1 MSVKTFTIITIASLS
16 FVFLSCMHVGMMGTG
31 GGHQSGASHEMSAES
46 VLEKEVIVGDI
57 KATATFP
64 PLQMDNDVVVS
75 LRLVDVKTSQPISG
89 AKVYFHAQYAHPLD
103 QNEAHDHAGA
113 KPSEGVLTDNG
124 RQESEHDINIE
135 QELKESREAGVY
147 SIPYGSTQ
155 PGEHSLM
162 FHIAAIG
169 DRKFEPEIVIEAKRM
184 LMQQSHEQSGGM
196 MGMSGATPYIVVGA
210 VVMSAFMV
218 AMLLSRGG
226 MF

>member
-1 MSVKTFTIITIASLS
+1 MKTIILVLS
-16 FVFLSCMHVGMMGTG
+16 GILFSSCMHVGMMGTG
-31 GGHQSGASHEMSAES
+31 GGHHSGTTHEMSAES

-75 LRLVDVKTSQPISG
+75 LRLVDARTSQPIPG
-89 AKVYFHAQYAHPLD
+89 AKVYFHAQYTHTLN
-103 QNEAHDHAGA
+103 QNGAHDHSGA
-113 KPSEGVLTDNG
+113 KPSG

-135 QELKESREAGVY
+135 QEVKERREAGVY
-147 SIPYGSTQ
+147 STPYGSTQ
-155 PGEHSLM
+155 PGEHTLM

-184 LMQQSHEQSGGM
+184 LMQQSQEHSGGM
-196 MGMSGATPYIVVGA
+196 MGMGSTTTYIVVGA
-210 VVMSAFMV
+210 VVMGAMMA

>member
-1 MSVKTFTIITIASLS
+1 MKQIILVLS
-16 FVFLSCMHVGMMGTG
+16 GILFSSCKHLGMMGG
-31 GGHQSGASHEMSAES
+31 GDGNHSAAAHEMTAES

-57 KATATFP
+57 RATATFP
-64 PLQMDNDVVVS
+64 PLEMDNDVVVS
-75 LRLVDVKTSQPISG
+75 LRLVDPKTSQPISG
-89 AKVYFHAQYAHPLD
+89 AKVYFHAQYAHKLD
-103 QNEAHDHAGA
+103 ANESHDHSGA
-113 KPSEGVLTDNG
+113 KPSG

-147 SIPYGSTQ
+147 STPYGSSQ
-155 PGEHSLM
+155 SGEHTLM

-196 MGMSGATPYIVVGA
+196 MGMGSTTTYIVVGA
-210 VVMSAFMV
+210 VVMGAIMTV
-218 AMLLSRGG
+218 MLLSRGG